1 MTDIVPT
8 RPANPGM
15 GSGAGMD
22 EIEALARGYAK
33 ARDALEDTAD
43 EIKELQRKA
52 VASRMRGLRNRI
64 AEAAAARD
72 ALQAAIEARPD
83 LFVRPRT
90 VAVDGVKF
98 GYRKQAGA
106 IDLGDEA
113 KAIERLRKLFP
124 AREASTVNVRETLD
138 KKALRKLPAADLARI
153 GVTIG
158 DPGDAVVIEVAPS
171 DVEKLIAFLSDA
183 LQMQEFREAA

>member
-1 MTDIVPT
+1 MMNIVPA
-8 RPANPGM
+8 RPAT
-15 GSGAGMD
+15 MD

-64 AEAAAARD
+64 AEAAAAED
-72 ALQAAIEARPD
+72 ALRAAIEARPD

-124 AREASTVNVRETLD
+124 AREAATVNVKETLD

-171 DVEKLIAFLSDA
+171 DVDKLIAFLSDA

>member
-1 MTDIVPT
+1 MTDNVPA
-8 RPANPGM
+8 RPATPGT
-15 GSGAGMD
+15 GSGTSMD

-43 EIKELQRKA
+43 EINDLQRKA

-106 IDLGDEA
+106 LDLGDEA

-124 AREASTVNVRETLD
+124 AREAATVNVKESLD
-138 KKALRKLPAADLARI
+138 KKALRKMPAADLARI

-158 DPGDAVVIEVAPS
+158 NPVDDVVIVVAES
-171 DVEKLIAFLSDA
+171 DVDKLIGFLSDG

>member
-1 MTDIVPT
+1 MTDKVPA
-8 RPANPGM
+8 RPATPGL

-33 ARDALEDTAD
+33 ARNALEDTAD
-43 EIKELQRKA
+43 EIKDLQRKA

-64 AEAAAARD
+64 AEAVAARD

-106 IDLGDEA
+106 LDLGDET

-124 AREASTVNVRETLD
+124 AREAATVNVKETLD
-138 KKALRKLPAADLARI
+138 KKALRKMSAADLARI

-158 DPGDAVVIEVAPS
+158 NPVDEVVIAVAES
-171 DVEKLIAFLSDA
+171 DFDKLVVFLSDG
-183 LQMQEFREAA
+183 LQMQEFQEAA